1 MEKRSAEGGMV
12 VKNITYLRKRSYY
25 FKLVVTINIVCFV
38 GLVLVALNLYNR
50 NFSENLHE
58 LKNYGLSQA
67 RVIAH
72 DPLLSEQ
79 VFKKNIR
86 QLTAIAQKYQWGAE
100 IEYISISNTHGIRLF
115 HSKGYGIGQK
125 IHSNKIG
132 EIAQG
137 REISDVSQGLY
148 GRVLVKARVP
158 IFYHGQFIG
167 IVSTGISYPKF
178 IEKQKKDLNE
188 IAILFIAVWFINL
201 GVSYL
206 LIRSL
211 RYRLNLMT
219 PEQIEK
225 GFVYR
230 QYILDSVYEGIVAV
244 NKEDN
249 IVLINDA
256 AMAYLDILDEDIR
269 GKPISDYI
277 FNTDFFSSDSLEELK
292 DETILCNGHSL
303 IATRKPIY
311 DKLGNELGLVVS
323 FRINTMQ
330 NELENKMNQFA
341 KDKDNLRAI
350 IHEFNNQM
358 SVIYGLLEMKRY
370 DSVLQYI
377 DTEFSTRQ
385 NDVREIS
392 KMLPVPDLAAM
403 FLSKKVRAKE
413 LNITLEIDPMSRID
427 GKLLPIDIQD
437 ITCIIGN
444 LISNAFEEIV
454 NSNAEQRVVSLYVY
468 QSDEFIIEV
477 ADSGRGVAEEDA
489 DKIFERGVTSKDGDN
504 HGIGLHLVKTLVEQ
518 GGGRIVIEESDFGGA
533 LFMVFIPLKNCS
545 ISKQST
551 HVEIH

>member
-1 MEKRSAEGGMV
+1 M
-12 VKNITYLRKRSYY
+12 TYLSKRSYY
-25 FKLVVTINIVCFV
+25 FKLVVTINIICFV

-50 NFSENLHE
+50 NFTENLHQ

-79 VFKKNIR
+79 VFKKNIG
-86 QLTAIAQKYQWGAE
+86 QLSAMAQKYQWGGE
-100 IEYISISNTHGIRLF
+100 IEYISISNTQGIRLF
-115 HSKGYGIGQK
+115 HSKGYGIGEK
-125 IHSNKIG
+125 IHSNKID

-137 REISDVSQGLY
+137 KEISDVSQGFY

-188 IAILFIAVWFINL
+188 MAMLFIAAWFINL

-244 NKEDN
+244 NKDDHV
-249 IVLINDA
+249 VLINDA

-269 GKPISDYI
+269 GKPIADYI
-277 FNTDFFSSDSLEELK
+277 FNTDFFSSQSLEELK

-311 DKLGNELGLVVS
+311 DKQGNELGLVVS
-323 FRINTMQ
+323 FRINTMKD
-330 NELENKMNQFA
+330 ELENKMNQFA

-377 DTEFSTRQ
+377 DTEFATRQ

-413 LNITLEIDPMSRID
+413 LNISLEIDPMSRID
-427 GKLLPIDIQD
+427 SKLLPINIQD
-437 ITCIIGN
+437 VTCIIGN
-444 LISNAFEEIV
+444 LISNAFEAV
-454 NSNAEQRVVSLYVY
+454 VSSHAAQRVVSVYVY

-477 ADSGRGVAEEDA
+477 ADSGGGVAEEDA
-489 DKIFERGVTSKDGDN
+489 DKIFERGVTSKAGDN

-518 GGGRIVIEESDFGGA
+518 ADGRIVIEESDFGGA
-533 LFMVFIPLKNCS
+533 LFMVFIPLNIGS
-545 ISKQST
+545 ISSQST
-551 HVEIH
+551 YSEIHSLTDA